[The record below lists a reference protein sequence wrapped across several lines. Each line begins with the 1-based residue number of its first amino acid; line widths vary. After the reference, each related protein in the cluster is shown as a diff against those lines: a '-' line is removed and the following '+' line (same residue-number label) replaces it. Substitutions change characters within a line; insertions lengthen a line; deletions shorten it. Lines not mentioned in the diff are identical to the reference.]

1 MKEIESD
8 NLLDNDNQI
17 LPFIHKKEKIKNS
30 SNQFSTIFLII
41 VSLILSISI
50 IISLLYYF
58 FILKKKITEVKTIKT
73 DFNKSFLD
81 NNKYE
86 LIKLNNEIEV
96 LIIQDIETIKSSFS
110 VVVNTGFLSN
120 PKEQGIAHLTM
131 NYIFNENNEEEKQLI
146 KKLKQYFGNT
156 SSKISRFFTSYNF
169 YCLNDGFYGIL
180 KKFGEIFSQ
189 KINESPTRKDV
200 NYLIKKINDI
210 YLNLN
215 NNYQNK
221 EEHLINYI
229 VEGIKDNDKE
239 ILPEGN
245 EKVLEEKKL
254 NIQIKN
260 YIKNHYFGK
269 NIKIALYSPFKPSLV
284 KSYVI
289 EAFNNITE
297 NSNNMTKINQ
307 TSLNTN
313 KIILTEIMNSL
324 PFLKIV
330 YYINGTTNGND
341 NIYINQGYFN
351 YIDYILTN
359 SKNSLYHIFD
369 TNSQIKSIDTYSNI
383 TINNKIKY
391 TIQINFYDVLFLRD
405 GKNIENMINYI
416 FSFIDK
422 NIVENFYDTSYDFLQ
437 DAYNNSF
444 LFKSKSSDFENY
456 ANLQALKL
464 FWRGQNLSY
473 FLYDSF
479 LPEKSKEK
487 IKNITSQFL
496 RENAIVILGLEK
508 NSIME
513 CGSNFLN
520 QTICL
525 HLKINKTF
533 TEYFPLKYSY
543 YNVDFNKL
551 KKKEVD
557 YLNTTKPDSYTTQY
571 KNLIS
576 PNILDKNEFISK
588 NNIHLIYNSDTM
600 KIYSKIDRT
609 FKIPKVVVNIK
620 IFHYLL
626 RNSSFINL
634 TNPYENLF
642 TYLTYYHYL
651 KSEIEKELR
660 DAIIAGNEINV
671 GINDNCIFVEIV
683 AFSDII
689 DDILIV
695 VQDIIFKPN
704 REKSNIETYI
714 KSTEFYINETKFDN
728 YWKYKI
734 KPNYYIKKKIK
745 INLNSIIDNII
756 KSINEVRES
765 MIVYVYFYGNIND
778 TMALFLSQFFSM
790 NDNSTFLPM
799 KLADYYGDPNISN
812 YMVLIKKTV
821 FPSENYSIYYI
832 NKEDTYM
839 TVQVIINLGKYTEEN
854 YLKLFLISKLLTVNN
869 DVKIELKILKN
880 LFFFIEKI
888 SDSENYQNLEK
899 SIDNLFTDKHID
911 DIKSIYQKKNNETGI
926 DLFYYLKNN
935 LVLELN
941 KKDLNLNDRANEIFN
956 SLFYDNIEL
965 NSTSFNYSSNKY
977 NIKDLK
983 KYDID
988 GLFIFF
994 KDLLKKNFIKLTFR
1008 IGQKTNEVM
1017 DIFKSTIF
1025 NNQYQSKPEEIN

>member
-1 MKEIESD
+1 
-8 NLLDNDNQI
+8 
-17 LPFIHKKEKIKNS
+17 
-30 SNQFSTIFLII
+30 
-41 VSLILSISI
+41 
-50 IISLLYYF
+50 
-58 FILKKKITEVKTIKT
+58 
-73 DFNKSFLD
+73 
-81 NNKYE
+81 
-86 LIKLNNEIEV
+86 
-96 LIIQDIETIKSSFS
+96 
-110 VVVNTGFLSN
+110 
-120 PKEQGIAHLTM
+120 
-131 NYIFNENNEEEKQLI
+131 
-146 KKLKQYFGNT
+146 
-156 SSKISRFFTSYNF
+156 
-169 YCLNDGFYGIL
+169 
-180 KKFGEIFSQ
+180 
-189 KINESPTRKDV
+189 
-200 NYLIKKINDI
+200 
-210 YLNLN
+210 
-215 NNYQNK
+215 
-221 EEHLINYI
+221 
-229 VEGIKDNDKE
+229 
-239 ILPEGN
+239 
-245 EKVLEEKKL
+245 
-254 NIQIKN
+254 
-260 YIKNHYFGK
+260 
-269 NIKIALYSPFKPSLV
+269 
-284 KSYVI
+284 
-289 EAFNNITE
+289 
-297 NSNNMTKINQ
+297 
-307 TSLNTN
+307 
-313 KIILTEIMNSL
+313 
-324 PFLKIV
+324 
-330 YYINGTTNGND
+330 
-341 NIYINQGYFN
+341 
-351 YIDYILTN
+351 
-359 SKNSLYHIFD
+359 
-369 TNSQIKSIDTYSNI
+369 
-383 TINNKIKY
+383 
-391 TIQINFYDVLFLRD
+391 
-405 GKNIENMINYI
+405 
-416 FSFIDK
+416 
-422 NIVENFYDTSYDFLQ
+422 
-437 DAYNNSF
+437 
-444 LFKSKSSDFENY
+444 
-456 ANLQALKL
+456 
-464 FWRGQNLSY
+464 
-473 FLYDSF
+473 
-479 LPEKSKEK
+479 
-487 IKNITSQFL
+487 
-496 RENAIVILGLEK
+496 
-508 NSIME
+508 
-513 CGSNFLN
+513 
-520 QTICL
+520 
-525 HLKINKTF
+525 
-533 TEYFPLKYSY
+533 
-543 YNVDFNKL
+543 
-551 KKKEVD
+551 
-557 YLNTTKPDSYTTQY
+557 
-571 KNLIS
+571 
-576 PNILDKNEFISK
+576 
-588 NNIHLIYNSDTM
+588 M

-620 IFHYLL
+620 LFHYLL

-634 TNPYENLF
+634 TTPYENLF

-880 LFFFIEKI
+880 LFFFIEKS